1 MCSVNREKQLELQ
14 RKRAFYSRS
23 DGVHG
28 IAPRSV
34 PMLRR
39 VFLSSLAVIAAV
51 SMAAT
56 PASAQRGHDRDQG
69 APRGDWSPREGREEQ
84 QQREVPLSSILR
96 ELRGRYGGQHLD
108 ASKSGGRW
116 IIAWITED
124 GKRLTI
130 EADAATG
137 RILSTR

>member
-34 PMLRR
+34 PMHRR
-39 VFLSSLAVIAAV
+39 VFLSSLAVIAAIG
-51 SMAAT
+51 MAA
-56 PASAQRGHDRDQG
+56 PASAQRGRDRDRDV
-69 APRGDWSPREGREEQ
+69 PRSDWSPREDREEQ
-84 QQREVPLSSILR
+84 QQREVPLSQILR

-108 ASKSGGRW
+108 ASKAGGRW
-116 IIAWITED
+116 IIAWITAD

>member
-1 MCSVNREKQLELQ
+1 MCSVNQEKQLELQ
-14 RKRAFYSRS
+14 VTGGFHSRS

-28 IAPRSV
+28 IATRSL
-34 PMLRR
+34 PMFRR
-39 VFLSSLAVIAAV
+39 VFLSSLAVIAAIGV
-51 SMAAT
+51 AAT
-56 PASAQRGHDRDQG
+56 PASAQRGRDRDQG
-69 APRGDWSPREGREEQ
+69 FPSSQWDRDEQ